1 MDVSIALVMDMF
13 IKLNW
18 MIISQW
24 NVDQIIIFV
33 TSTPSVQFGSVQSL
47 SRVQLFAIPWTIACQ
62 APLSMEFSRQE
73 YWSQLPFLSP
83 STGMGMYFRH

>member
-1 MDVSIALVMDMF
+1 MKSIRLTSSTHSGKTKNNKQNRGIAIVLVMDMF

-24 NVDQIIIFV
+24 NVDQIITFD

-47 SRVQLFAIPWTIACQ
+47 SRVQLFATP
-62 APLSMEFSRQE
+62 
-73 YWSQLPFLSP
+73 
-83 STGMGMYFRH
+83 

>member
-1 MDVSIALVMDMF
+1 MKIKLTSMLRGKERKKRYAKLNAVSVDVSIVLVMDMF

-24 NVDQIIIFV
+24 NVDQIITFD

-47 SRVQLFAIPWTIACQ
+47 SRVQLFATP
-62 APLSMEFSRQE
+62 
-73 YWSQLPFLSP
+73 
-83 STGMGMYFRH
+83 